1 MNIIMKRF
9 LFIPVIGFMMLS
21 LVSCFH
27 AKAPEEKD
35 GMVVIPKGTFTMGTE
50 PDEIYARS
58 AHDVFVETFMIDKYE
73 VSAGEFAGF
82 LNAEG
87 NHDDRYFTHD
97 DYSTIIG
104 ASSVEGK
111 TIETRKNPGF
121 YVPRDGYENFPANN
135 VSWNGAFSYCQ
146 WKGKRLPTEA
156 EWEKAAR
163 DNDKR
168 IYPWGNGMPDDSKAR
183 YNQKWS
189 EKGLNVMVPVNTLPD
204 GASYYHVFNMAG
216 NVWEWVDDWFKRDY
230 CLYCPEKDKC
240 IACQEGSPCDYCPKE
255 RPASGHFKVLRG
267 GSWFEGFGPIVIK
280 STYRYWLAPEDRFI
294 NTGFRCAK

>member
-1 MNIIMKRF
+1 MKH
-9 LFIPVIGFMMLS
+9 LIFIPIIGVIMLS
-21 LVSCFH
+21 MVSCFF
-27 AKAPEEKD
+27 ARAPEEKD
-35 GMVVIPKGTFTMGTE
+35 GMIVIPEGTFMMGME
-50 PDEIYARS
+50 PDEINARS

-73 VSAGEFAGF
+73 VSAREFAEF
-82 LNAEG
+82 LNVRG
-87 NHDDRYFTHD
+87 NHDDQYFTHD

-104 ASSVEGK
+104 ASSKDSNTVETKKK
-111 TIETRKNPGF
+111 TEF
-121 YVPRDGYENFPANN
+121 YMPRGGYENLPANN
-135 VSWNGAFSYCQ
+135 VSWIGAFSYCQ

-163 DNDKR
+163 DDDGR
-168 IYPWGNGMPDDSKAR
+168 IYPWGYSMPDDSKAR

-189 EKGLNVMVPVNTLPD
+189 EKGLDVMVPVNALPD

-216 NVWEWVDDWFKRDY
+216 NVWEWVDDWFQRDY
-230 CLYCPEKDKC
+230 CLYCPEEGKC

-255 RPASGHFKVLRG
+255 RPSSGHFKVLRG
-267 GSWFEGFGPIVIK
+267 GSWYEGFGHIVIR

>member
-1 MNIIMKRF
+1 MRRF

-21 LVSCFH
+21 LVSCFS
-27 AKAPEEKD
+27 AIAPEEKD
-35 GMVVIPKGTFTMGTE
+35 GMVIIPKGTFTMGTE

-82 LNAEG
+82 LNSAG
-87 NHDDRYFTHD
+87 NQDDRYFTHD
-97 DYSTIIG
+97 VYSTIIG

-111 TIETRKNPGF
+111 TIETKKNPQF
-121 YVPRDGYENFPANN
+121 YVSRDGYENFPANN
-135 VSWNGAFSYCQ
+135 VSWIGAFSYCQ

-163 DNDKR
+163 GNDQR
-168 IYPWGNGMPDDSKAR
+168 IYPWGNSVPNDSKAG

-189 EKGLNVMVPVNTLPD
+189 EKGLNVMVPVNALPD

-230 CLYCPEKDKC
+230 CLYCPEKDNC

-255 RPASGHFKVLRG
+255 RPATGHFKVLRG
-267 GSWFEGFGPIVIK
+267 GSWFEGLGNIVIK
-280 STYRYWLAPEDRFI
+280 STYRYWLDPEDRFI